1 MAFVEYVNNTV
12 IGRVHRDTRDPC
24 TNLYARLHKSIVFFF
39 LFFRSF
45 LSFPL
50 LSSFYYYYFPSFVAA
65 VSSLLERQLY
75 VLYK

>member
-39 LFFRSF
+39 SFFSF
-45 LSFPL
+45 FSIVSSVIIVIIIIISL
-50 LSSFYYYYFPSFVAA
+50 LSW
-65 VSSLLERQLY
+65 RQ
-75 VLYK
+75 

>member
-39 LFFRSF
+39 FFFFVLFYRF
-45 LSFPL
+45 LCYHRFIIIISL
-50 LSSFYYYYFPSFVAA
+50 LSW
-65 VSSLLERQLY
+65 RQ
-75 VLYK
+75 

>member
-39 LFFRSF
+39 FFFSFFFFFFFVLFYRF
-45 LSFPL
+45 LCYHRFIIIISL
-50 LSSFYYYYFPSFVAA
+50 LSW
-65 VSSLLERQLY
+65 RQ
-75 VLYK
+75 

>member
-39 LFFRSF
+39 FLFFRSF

-50 LSSFYYYYFPSFVAA
+50 LSSLLLLLFPFFRGGSE
-65 VSSLLERQLY
+65 LLTGTTIIRII
-75 VLYK
+75 

>member
-39 LFFRSF
+39 SFFSFFSIVSSVIIVLLLLFLFFRGGSE
-45 LSFPL
+45 L
-50 LSSFYYYYFPSFVAA
+50 LTGTTII
-65 VSSLLERQLY
+65 RII
-75 VLYK
+75 

>member
-39 LFFRSF
+39 FFFSFFSIVSSVIIVLLLLFLFFRGGSE
-45 LSFPL
+45 L
-50 LSSFYYYYFPSFVAA
+50 LTGTTII
-65 VSSLLERQLY
+65 RII
-75 VLYK
+75 